1 MAHVTDF
8 IYHLD
13 DFVVPGCPGLTIT
26 EGWLDITIE
35 RLDGDLDWHVTAVQL
50 EKADKT
56 VEFFYAG
63 SFIFDAIVPHLYK
76 NAKFSQSIMD
86 EAHEII

>member
-8 IYHLD
+8 IRPLE
-13 DFVVPGCPGLTIT
+13 DFVVPGCTGLTIT

-50 EKADKT
+50 EKTDKT

-76 NAKFSQSIMD
+76 DAKFSQSIID

>member
-13 DFVVPGCPGLTIT
+13 DFDVPGYPGLTIT

-86 EAHEII
+86 EAREII

>member
-8 IYHLD
+8 IRPLE
-13 DFVVPGCPGLTIT
+13 DFVVPGYPGLTIT
-26 EGWLDITIE
+26 EGWLDISIE
-35 RLDGDLDWHVTAVQL
+35 RVDGDLDWYIDAVQL
-50 EKADKT
+50 TKADGT
-56 VEFFYAG
+56 VEFFYAK

-76 NAKFSQSIMD
+76 DHKFSQSIMD

>member
-1 MAHVTDF
+1 MAYVTG
-8 IYHLD
+8 
-13 DFVVPGCPGLTIT
+13 FVYKLEQFTVLGYPGLVI
-26 EGWLDITIE
+26 EDGCLDISIE
-35 RLDGDLDWHVTAVQL
+35 RLNDELDWYVDSVQL
-50 EKADKT
+50 DKADGT